1 VGVNVAVAVAV
12 AVAVGVNVAVA
23 VAVGVNVAV
32 AVAVGVN
39 VAVAVAVGVNVAV
52 GVAVAVGVGVGPKGQ
67 KARPRLS
74 ALPGS
79 GWMVPTN
86 VLTPVLMLTVS
97 RALLTSDRNI
107 WPRLGQH
114 PMANASGAELPIGVT
129 VQVSTFTLS
138 KIAVSFPDE

>member
-1 VGVNVAVAVAV
+1 V

-32 AVAVGVN
+32 AVGVKVGVAVGVN
-39 VAVAVAVGVNVAV
+39 VAVAVA
-52 GVAVAVGVGVGPKGQ
+52 VGVGPKGQ

-107 WPRLGQH
+107 WPRAGQH

-129 VQVSTFTLS
+129 VQVSTLTLS
-138 KIAVSFPDE
+138 KIAVVFPDE